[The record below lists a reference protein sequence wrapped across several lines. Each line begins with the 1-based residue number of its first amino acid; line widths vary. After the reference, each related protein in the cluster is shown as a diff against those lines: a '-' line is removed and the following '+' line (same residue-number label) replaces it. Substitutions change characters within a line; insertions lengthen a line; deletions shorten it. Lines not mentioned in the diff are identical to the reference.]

1 MAKNLGGRPKIQIDK
16 DEFEKLCELQCTL
29 IEIAGFFRCSE
40 DTIENWCLETYKMR
54 FSDIFRLKRTGGQIS
69 LRRSQ
74 FRMAESNP
82 TMAIWLGKQYL
93 GQKETIDT
101 NIQANGQLGEILEFM
116 KKGVSTDEDK
126 G

>member
-1 MAKNLGGRPKIQIDK
+1 MHWGFLHLKKQ
-16 DEFEKLCELQCTL
+16 FEDLCALQCTL
-29 IEIAGFFRCSE
+29 IEFAGWFNCSD
-40 DTIENWCLETYKMR
+40 DTIENWCKATYGMT
-54 FSDIFRLKRTGGQIS
+54 FSEVFKLKRSKGTIS
-69 LRRSQ
+69 LRRRQ
-74 FRMAESNP
+74 FQLAEKNP

-116 KKGVSTDEDK
+116 KKGVTADDDNK